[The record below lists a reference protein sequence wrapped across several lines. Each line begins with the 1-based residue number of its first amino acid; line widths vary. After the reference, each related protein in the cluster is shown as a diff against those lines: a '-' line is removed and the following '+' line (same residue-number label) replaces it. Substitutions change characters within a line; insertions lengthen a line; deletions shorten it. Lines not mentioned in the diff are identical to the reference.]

1 MIEIRVGRIVGDG
14 FVVETNGVFHLQR
27 AIARYDVPELRAV
40 CQFEGLSAAGKIDE
54 KGRDL
59 LESLR
64 RKSHRSRRLS
74 SPWRTDSA
82 GVLHGNR
89 VAQVWLPLLWHL

>member
-40 CQFEGLSAAGKIDE
+40 CQFEGLSAAGKID
-54 KGRDL
+54 
-59 LESLR
+59 
-64 RKSHRSRRLS
+64 
-74 SPWRTDSA
+74 
-82 GVLHGNR
+82 
-89 VAQVWLPLLWHL
+89 